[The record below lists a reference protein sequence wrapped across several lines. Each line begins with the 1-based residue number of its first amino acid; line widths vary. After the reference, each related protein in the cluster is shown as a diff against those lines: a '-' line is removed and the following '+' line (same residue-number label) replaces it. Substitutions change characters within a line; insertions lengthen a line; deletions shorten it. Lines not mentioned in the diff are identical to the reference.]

1 MKNKLKNSHIAF
13 CFLCLF
19 TISACAQDSE
29 PSENLL
35 KYKNTINSL
44 NTSNKE
50 SILKAKEEFYK
61 YFKKDD
67 KESEEG
73 FRIFRDFY
81 IRVINENN
89 GDFTELSN
97 IFFEEPAFYE
107 IIKGTYNNPLM
118 GFEKLNKMDKDRIK
132 RKYSTQLKE
141 ITGYLKSGIQIS
153 GNDGD
158 GYYLAESFE
167 FLSEILKSYQF
178 DLAKFFQFMK
188 EEETPIAMDAGLQIT
203 WDNLRKKFL
212 RFEKFSRD
220 YPNLKETKEYIE
232 PKTKE
237 LFGVYLTGL
246 DNSPAFDW
254 ESQKL
259 DSELKS
265 SYEIF
270 LKENKNSSYFE
281 ILKNY
286 YTVLEKNNFK
296 GSDQVRKYVSDLNL
310 W

>member
-1 MKNKLKNSHIAF
+1 MALS
-13 CFLCLF
+13 FLCLF
-19 TISACAQDSE
+19 TISACAQGSE
-29 PSENLL
+29 QSENLL

-44 NTSNKE
+44 NASNKE
-50 SILKAKEEFYK
+50 SILNAKEEFYK
-61 YFKKDD
+61 YFMKDD
-67 KESEEG
+67 KASEEG

-81 IRVINENN
+81 VRVINEKNS
-89 GDFTELSN
+89 DFMELSN

-118 GFEKLNKMDKDRIK
+118 GFEKLSKMDKDRIK

-141 ITGYLKSGIQIS
+141 ITGYLKSGMKIS

-167 FLSEILKSYQF
+167 FLTDILKNYQF

-188 EEETPIAMDAGLQIT
+188 EEETPIAIDAGLQIP
-203 WDNLRKKFL
+203 WDDLRKKFL

-232 PKTKE
+232 PKIKE

-254 ESQKL
+254 ESRKL
-259 DSELKS
+259 DSELKK

-270 LKENKNSSYFE
+270 LIENKNSSYFE
-281 ILKNY
+281 ILRNY
-286 YTVLEKNNFK
+286 YTILEKDNFK
-296 GSDQVRKYVSDLNL
+296 DSDQVRKYVSDLNL